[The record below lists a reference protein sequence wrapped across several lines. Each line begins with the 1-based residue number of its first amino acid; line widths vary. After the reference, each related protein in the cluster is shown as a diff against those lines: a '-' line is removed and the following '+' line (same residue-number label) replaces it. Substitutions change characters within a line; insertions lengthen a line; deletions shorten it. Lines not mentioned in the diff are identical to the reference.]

1 MKTPQFIPVLL
12 GFLLGAGCH
21 GEKKAAPG
29 TAGAQV
35 DGDRIVLPSG
45 SAQMNSL
52 AVEEVA
58 LRRTNTILL
67 TGRLVWNDE
76 ATVRIFSP
84 VGGRVDT
91 LAVNQGQVVA
101 AGDVLAR
108 IVSPDFGQAQSDV
121 RKSTADLQLAQR
133 NLARLKTLLEHGATA
148 QKEVEAAEDAYVSA
162 QSERERA
169 AARLALYG
177 GGADVVD
184 QVYSLKAP
192 IAGVVVEKNLNP
204 GQEVRPDQMLGNV
217 PQVFSPQF
225 VISDPTR
232 LWLLLDATELDLP
245 KLKPGQTLQLRSQAY
260 PGRRFEGR
268 IELIGDA
275 LDPATRAVKVRASV
289 PNPEKLLKAEMY
301 VTAEI
306 YSDASATIEIP
317 AKAVFHK
324 ESKAFVFVENSPG
337 SYERKAVALGQEND
351 GKIGV
356 LEGLREA
363 QRIVTEGCLLLQTV
377 MESGGKL

>member
-1 MKTPQFIPVLL
+1 MKYPQFIPILF

-29 TAGAQV
+29 AAGTQV

-76 ATVRIFSP
+76 VTVRIFSP

-148 QKEVEAAEDAYVSA
+148 QKEVEAAEDAYVSD
-162 QSERERA
+162 RRRPVVDLYRGGHFRLPTA
-169 AARLALYG
+169 AG
-177 GGADVVD
+177 GGLSRCHECELPDHHPVPGARR
-184 QVYSLKAP
+184 P
-192 IAGVVVEKNLNP
+192 IAVDEK
-204 GQEVRPDQMLGNV
+204 
-217 PQVFSPQF
+217 
-225 VISDPTR
+225 
-232 LWLLLDATELDLP
+232 
-245 KLKPGQTLQLRSQAY
+245 
-260 PGRRFEGR
+260 
-268 IELIGDA
+268 A
-275 LDPATRAVKVRASV
+275 L
-289 PNPEKLLKAEMY
+289 
-301 VTAEI
+301 
-306 YSDASATIEIP
+306 
-317 AKAVFHK
+317 
-324 ESKAFVFVENSPG
+324 
-337 SYERKAVALGQEND
+337 
-351 GKIGV
+351 
-356 LEGLREA
+356 
-363 QRIVTEGCLLLQTV
+363 
-377 MESGGKL
+377 SGGLP